1 MRVKSELNIVFTD
14 EQRIRTLLELDRVA
28 DAFDAS
34 HLLCLLLISASSVGA
49 WMTAIVP
56 WELKLTLTV
65 THQTVSFHFLSQ
77 TFSDNWSQLNQQ
89 GSAAYENG
97 RVNISSTNNA
107 NIQSCRRTFREAFS
121 LPLLDTT
128 CI

>member
-34 HLLCLLLISASSVGA
+34 HLLCLLLIPASSVGA

-77 TFSDNWSQLNQQ
+77 DLFRQLESTQPAGKCSLREWESEYFLNQ
-89 GSAAYENG
+89 
-97 RVNISSTNNA
+97 
-107 NIQSCRRTFREAFS
+107 
-121 LPLLDTT
+121 
-128 CI
+128 